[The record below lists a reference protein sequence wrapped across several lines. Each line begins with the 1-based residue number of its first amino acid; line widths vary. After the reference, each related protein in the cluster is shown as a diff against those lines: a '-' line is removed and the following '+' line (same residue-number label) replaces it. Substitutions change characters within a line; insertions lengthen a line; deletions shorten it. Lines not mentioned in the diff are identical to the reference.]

1 MLRDVKN
8 AFWTRRLT
16 LFGWRYHFVVSN
28 ASSNARWRKPRWQAM
43 AIDQRDGPVPVLARD
58 GRNYW
63 WFEDAFYW
71 EDEGLERVDVLAL
84 IRDRERRQRRKLER
98 ARAAM
103 VLDDEPRQRRAPIPY
118 ELRLAVFERDG
129 GRCVECGSNF
139 DLQYDHVIPV
149 VMGGATSAQNL
160 QLLCAGCNQ
169 RKGDALG

>member
-1 MLRDVKN
+1 MLRDAKN
-8 AFWTRRLT
+8 ASWTRTLT
-16 LFGWRYHFVVSN
+16 LFGWRYHFVVGKTGSTV
-28 ASSNARWRKPRWQAM
+28 RWRKSRWQAM
-43 AIDQRDGPVPVLARD
+43 ATEQRDRPVAVLTRD
-58 GRNYW
+58 GRTYW
-63 WFEDAFYW
+63 WFEDAFCW
-71 EDEGLERVDVLAL
+71 EDEGLEGGDVLAL

-103 VLDDEPRQRRAPIPY
+103 ALDHEPLPRRAPIPH

-129 GRCVECGSNF
+129 GHCVECGSNF